1 VRRGQPGKC
10 RIVRQYYV
18 HDCTMTGGRCADTLP
33 HLTALIPP
41 RLRPSFESLC
51 QRTREGQFLGG
62 DEDALVKQIL
72 QSDKPAYTEPS
83 HVQLAYPDTAIWYS
97 IKDAPYCGSYFMNK
111 SGSYTYFDLAPFHSL
126 ARSKLN
132 CSLCGLVFHAIQSL
146 TPPQEIEEILCPS
159 NSVVCWFNN
168 PTMDINSDPSVFE
181 VRIQKE
187 KGVRSDRLILRFTLL
202 GDENEPF
209 ARPIINLHQVE
220 LNMITH
226 RWKTCESEH
235 GDCCRPLLRSV
246 DVSKPGVDASIANF
260 KVIDVRTSGVVIAP
274 VECTYIALSYVWGN
288 IQAFRLK
295 RADMVL
301 PRHSTRSSG
310 GSYTQLDRQELPR
323 TIRDAMFV
331 VEALGERYLWVDSL
345 CIIQEY

>member
-1 VRRGQPGKC
+1 
-10 RIVRQYYV
+10 
-18 HDCTMTGGRCADTLP
+18 
-33 HLTALIPP
+33 
-41 RLRPSFESLC
+41 
-51 QRTREGQFLGG
+51 
-62 DEDALVKQIL
+62 
-72 QSDKPAYTEPS
+72 
-83 HVQLAYPDTAIWYS
+83 
-97 IKDAPYCGSYFMNK
+97 
-111 SGSYTYFDLAPFHSL
+111 
-126 ARSKLN
+126 
-132 CSLCGLVFHAIQSL
+132 
-146 TPPQEIEEILCPS
+146 
-159 NSVVCWFNN
+159 
-168 PTMDINSDPSVFE
+168 MDINSDPSVFE
-181 VRIQKE
+181 VRIRKE

-209 ARPIINLHQVE
+209 ARPIINPHQVE
-220 LNMITH
+220 LNMITYW
-226 RWKTCESEH
+226 WKTCESEH

-260 KVIDVRTSGVVIAP
+260 KVIDVRTSRVVIAP

-310 GSYTQLDRQELPR
+310 GSYAQLDRQELPR

-345 CIIQEY
+345 CIIQDDQLEMKTMIHGMDRIFKAATLTIIAASGGDAYAGLPGLYPGSRYIQPVTGSVEGVGLVGRRTFTDIERLGVG